1 MMSYDLLWPVN
12 TRLDAGMPE
21 AKVVEE
27 VGGTLKNGSS
37 MFLWWWWLLVSLAYQ
52 TDEILFSGFTY
63 FNG

>member
-12 TRLDAGMPE
+12 KRLDAGMPE

-37 MFLWWWWLLVSLAYQ
+37 MFFVVVVV
-52 TDEILFSGFTY
+52 TRFSRIS
-63 FNG
+63 N